1 MQDASPALK
10 IEPPPSSWEDWI
22 EAEGEIFF
30 LYARQKT
37 RSESDAKDVL
47 QDALTEAWRKSGG
60 ETPNK
65 ALVFK
70 TIQRRA
76 IDLGRSMDRRSKR
89 ENNYGGGQA
98 LWFSPDFTVSDTRQ
112 HLAEAVQ
119 KLPENL
125 REVLTLRIWGEL
137 SFPEIAELNQ
147 IPLATANSRYRYAL
161 ERLRENEKL
170 NELRP

>member
-1 MQDASPALK
+1 MSDVPPSLK
-10 IEPPPSSWEDWI
+10 IAPPPACWESWV
-22 EAEGEIFF
+22 ASEGEVFF

-37 RSESDAKDVL
+37 RSESDAKDIL
-47 QDALTEAWRKSGG
+47 QDALTEAWRKTKGVI
-60 ETPNK
+60 PDK

-89 ENNYGGGQA
+89 ENNFEGVKA
-98 LWFSPDFTVSDTRQ
+98 HWFSPDYTVGDTRQ

-119 KLPENL
+119 KLPGNL
-125 REVLTLRIWGEL
+125 REVLVLRIWGDL
-137 SFPEIAELNQ
+137 SFPEIAELNR

>member
-1 MQDASPALK
+1 
-10 IEPPPSSWEDWI
+10 
-22 EAEGEIFF
+22 
-30 LYARQKT
+30 
-37 RSESDAKDVL
+37 
-47 QDALTEAWRKSGG
+47 
-60 ETPNK
+60 
-65 ALVFK
+65 
-70 TIQRRA
+70 
-76 IDLGRSMDRRSKR
+76 MDRRSKR

-137 SFPEIAELNQ
+137 SFPKIAELNQ
-147 IPLATANSRYRYAL
+147 IPLATTNSRYRYAL